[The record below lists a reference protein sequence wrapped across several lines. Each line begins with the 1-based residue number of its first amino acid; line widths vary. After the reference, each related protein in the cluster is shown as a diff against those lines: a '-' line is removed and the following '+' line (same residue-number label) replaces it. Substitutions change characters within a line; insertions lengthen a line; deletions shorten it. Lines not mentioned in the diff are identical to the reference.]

1 MFFVLNT
8 CSFLSPWFYR
18 HFLTLCRVEAVLFK
32 SIIIC
37 NFAGLT
43 EFGMKYNTEEKKLVM
58 PEYGRNIQNMV
69 DYCITIEDREER
81 KRCADTIINIM
92 GNMFPHLRDVNDFKH
107 ILWDHLAIMAD
118 FKLDIDYP
126 YEIVKKEDLYS
137 RPPRI
142 PYNNSRIRYR
152 HYGKTLEK
160 MIQKAT
166 EFEPGVEKDQLIK
179 LLATQMKKSFLT
191 WNKESVDDRKIFKD
205 LDELS
210 EGRIVLD
217 EEVHK
222 LAESRDILARNNT
235 NTKKNYSRKG
245 R

>member
-1 MFFVLNT
+1 M
-8 CSFLSPWFYR
+8 
-18 HFLTLCRVEAVLFK
+18 K
-32 SIIIC
+32 K
-37 NFAGLT
+37 
-43 EFGMKYNTEEKKLVM
+43 MKYNTEEKRLAL

-69 DYCITIEDREER
+69 DYCITIENRDER
-81 KRCADTIINIM
+81 KRCANTIINIM

-126 YEIVKKEDLYS
+126 YEIIKKENLNS

-152 HYGKTLEK
+152 HYGKTLEL
-160 MIQKAT
+160 MIRKANDLEEGT
-166 EFEPGVEKDQLIK
+166 EKNYLVR

-191 WNKESVDDRKIFKD
+191 WNKETVDDSKIFKD
-205 LDELS
+205 LQELS
-210 EGRIVLD
+210 EGKIVLK
-217 EEVHK
+217 EEEYK
-222 LAESRDILARNNT
+222 LTESRDILARNN
-235 NTKKNYSRKG
+235 NNNNNSKKNYSRKG